1 MWTEN
6 HNKLSATFRFD
17 DFSQAFAF
25 MMEVAFIAEKHC
37 HHPDWRNVW
46 NRVEIH
52 LNTHDAGG
60 VVTEKDRKLAEAITE
75 IWERRQKGA

>member
-6 HNKLSATFRFD
+6 HNKLSASFKFD
-17 DFSQAFAF
+17 DFAQAFAF
-25 MMEVAFIAEKHC
+25 MMEVAFIAEKHS

-60 VVTEKDRKLAEAITE
+60 VVTEKDRKLAEAITSV
-75 IWERRQKGA
+75 WERRQQGG

>member
-25 MMEVAFIAEKHC
+25 MMEGAFIAEKHR

-52 LNTHDAGG
+52 LNTHDADE
-60 VVTEKDRKLAEAITE
+60 VVTEKDRKLAAAITE

>member
-25 MMEVAFIAEKHC
+25 MMEVAFIAEKHR

-46 NRVEIH
+46 NKVEIH

-60 VVTEKDRKLAEAITE
+60 LVTEKDRKLAEAISE
-75 IWERRQKGA
+75 IWERRNKGA

>member
-6 HNKLSATFRFD
+6 HNKLSATFKFD
-17 DFSQAFAF
+17 DFAQAFAF
-25 MMEVAFIAEKHC
+25 MMEVAFIAEKHH

-52 LNTHDAGG
+52 LNTHDAGD
-60 VVTEKDRKLAEAITE
+60 VVTEKDRKLAEAITA
-75 IWERRQKGA
+75 IWERRQQGE